1 MSYGNMNKATG
12 ATGGGGVEGDAC
24 GLLGDGAGGDGG
36 AGGAGGDGGDCCL
49 TGRDW
54 QCDLPSHLALSETT
68 RLSPSC
74 RPGSVWCLVI

>member
-1 MSYGNMNKATG
+1 MSYGNMIR
-12 ATGGGGVEGDAC
+12 ATGGGGVEGDVC
-24 GLLGDGAGGDGG
+24 GLVGDGAGGG
-36 AGGAGGDGGDCCL
+36 GGDERDCCL
-49 TGRDW
+49 TGRGW